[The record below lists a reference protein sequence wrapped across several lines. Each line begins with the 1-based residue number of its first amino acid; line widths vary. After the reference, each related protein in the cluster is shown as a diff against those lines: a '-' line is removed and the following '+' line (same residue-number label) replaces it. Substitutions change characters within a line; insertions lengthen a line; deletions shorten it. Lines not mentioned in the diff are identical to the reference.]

1 MRILVDGRVLRHSV
15 ISGVERYTSLLIKN
29 LSRVEGVELDV
40 LTPSSGSRINQ
51 HLWEHFCLPVKAL
64 EYDILFCPA
73 NIAPVWVPEGV
84 RLVVTLH
91 SVAYLTQANSYSRMF
106 REYYRN
112 VVPHII
118 EIANHIV
125 TVSNSE
131 RDRILQYY
139 PQAKDKISVIY
150 NGVDESFFSTNTE
163 RKGYILS
170 VISYLSVKNMNSVI
184 DAFNLIKE
192 KVFYNLKIVV
202 SNPHKGRNSYF
213 RLSDRI
219 EIFYNLDD
227 DALKDMYRNA
237 SLFVMPSRYESFCFP
252 VVEALASG
260 TPVVCTPLEA
270 IREIADDAVFFSEG
284 FDSKSLSHAIF
295 SVLSN
300 PYTMENLRKRG
311 YEVVKRYRWEDTAQ
325 NYVSLFKRVIMKNEG

>member
-29 LSRVEGVELDV
+29 LSRVEGVEVDV
-40 LTPSSGSRINQ
+40 LTPSSGSRISQ

-150 NGVDESFFSTNTE
+150 NGVDESFFSTNTD

-270 IREIADDAVFFSEG
+270 ISEIADDAVFFSEG